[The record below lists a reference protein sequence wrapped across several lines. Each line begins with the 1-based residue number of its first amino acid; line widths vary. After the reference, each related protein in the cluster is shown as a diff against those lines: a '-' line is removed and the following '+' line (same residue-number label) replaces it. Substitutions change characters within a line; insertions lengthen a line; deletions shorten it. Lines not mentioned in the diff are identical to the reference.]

1 MFHSRSN
8 DSAIVIDPVANV
20 LGDFTTTRFLKRKPH
35 TSTNAAGVPAGAAVK
50 TFAARLKSRSFKA
63 KLLRKATPKSHTV
76 FRRSHIHEDDANQ
89 PEVLQI
95 VARVEPGAR
104 VDAIASQLQE
114 QRQPTVRRL
123 SAHRPP
129 FRRSQVPKPKPE
141 QEITLL
147 PQRKKP
153 GARRMSA
160 HRPPFRRSQV
170 PKIQKFTEVTSAEF
184 DDLFNAHKR
193 RSSVIAMS

>member
-8 DSAIVIDPVANV
+8 DSAIVIDPVANA

-35 TSTNAAGVPAGAAVK
+35 TSTNAAGVPAGAAVN
-50 TFAARLKSRSFKA
+50 TFVARLKSRSFKA
-63 KLLRKATPKSHTV
+63 KLLRKATPKSHAV
-76 FRRSHIHEDDANQ
+76 FRQSHIREDDANQ

-114 QRQPTVRRL
+114 QRQPTVTRL

-129 FRRSQVPKPKPE
+129 FRRSQVPKPE

-153 GARRMSA
+153 VARRMSA

-184 DDLFNAHKR
+184 VDLFNPHKR